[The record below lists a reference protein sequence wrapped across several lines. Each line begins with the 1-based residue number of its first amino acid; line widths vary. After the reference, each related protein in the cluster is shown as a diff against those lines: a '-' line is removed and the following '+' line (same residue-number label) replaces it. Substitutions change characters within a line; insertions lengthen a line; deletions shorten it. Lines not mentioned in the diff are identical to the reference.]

1 MKKSEDEEARR
12 HADSLRL
19 DDYEGKK
26 KKKKLLFSLS

>member
-26 KKKKLLFSLS
+26 KKKVTFSLS